1 MEKFRE
7 ISIDGC
13 PEIGRGA
20 HGIVYQIAPDMLVKV
35 YYENTSLD
43 SIRKER
49 ELARWAFVKGIPTA
63 IPFHIV
69 RVGDRYGIVFEH
81 LEAKSSADYIRESPE
96 HFESF
101 LKRSVDLM
109 KSIHAIEAEPDEL
122 PDMKQQT
129 LSWLPK
135 VQEFLPETLYSK
147 LCDFVDTIP
156 DRNTIMHADF
166 HMNNILICG
175 DELMLIDM
183 DTLSTGDPIFE
194 LATVFVSYRQFP
206 SIEPKAAYILGI
218 DVETAAKI
226 CDRIFEL
233 YLGDTNEETLL
244 DVKNTA
250 QLLGC
255 IRIIDYVDR
264 HTELPASDRKKC
276 TDRCVQDITKLLQI
290 REALNKSPRTS

>member
-1 MEKFRE
+1 MGKFRE

-20 HGIVYQIAPDMLVKV
+20 HGIVYQTAPDMLVKV
-35 YYENTSLD
+35 YNENTSLD

-63 IPFHIV
+63 IPFDIV
-69 RVGDRYGIVFEH
+69 CVGDRYGIVFEH

-101 LKRSVDLM
+101 LKQSVALL
-109 KSIHAIEAEPDEL
+109 KQIHAITAEPSEL

-135 VQEFLPETLYSK
+135 LHSFLPEELYAA
-147 LCDFVDTIP
+147 LCDFVNTIP
-156 DRNTIMHADF
+156 DRNTILHADF

-206 SIEPKAAYILGI
+206 SIEPKAAFMLGI

-233 YLGDTNEETLL
+233 YLDGANEETLL
-244 DVKNTA
+244 EVKNTA

-276 TDRCVQDITKLLQI
+276 VDRCIQDITRLLQN
-290 REALNKSPRTS
+290 RG

>member
-35 YYENTSLD
+35 YYENTSIN

-156 DRNTIMHADF
+156 DRNTIIHADF

-206 SIEPKAAYILGI
+206 SIEPKAAYMLGI

-233 YLGDTNEETLL
+233 YLGESNEETLL

-276 TDRCVQDITKLLQI
+276 IDRCVQDITKLLQI
-290 REALNKSPRTS
+290 REALNKPPRTS

>member
-1 MEKFRE
+1 MGKFRE

-20 HGIVYQIAPDMLVKV
+20 HGIVYQTAPDMLVKV
-35 YYENTSLD
+35 YNENTSLD

-63 IPFHIV
+63 IPFDIV
-69 RVGDRYGIVFEH
+69 CVGDRYGIVFEH

-101 LKRSVDLM
+101 LKQSVALL
-109 KSIHAIEAEPDEL
+109 KQIHAITAEPGEL

-135 VQEFLPETLYSK
+135 LHSFLPEELYAA
-147 LCDFVDTIP
+147 LCDFVNTIP
-156 DRNTIMHADF
+156 DRNTILHADF

-206 SIEPKAAYILGI
+206 SIEPKAAFMLGI

-233 YLGDTNEETLL
+233 YLDGANEETLL
-244 DVKNTA
+244 EVKNTA

-276 TDRCVQDITKLLQI
+276 VDRCIQDITRLLQN
-290 REALNKSPRTS
+290 RG

>member
-1 MEKFRE
+1 MKKLRE

-20 HGIVYQIAPDMLVKV
+20 HGIVYQTAPDMLVKV
-35 YYENTSLD
+35 YNENS
-43 SIRKER
+43 SIDAIRRER

-63 IPFHIV
+63 IPFDIV

-81 LEAKSSADYIRESPE
+81 LEAQSSADYIRESPE
-96 HFESF
+96 RFESF
-101 LKRSVDLM
+101 LERSVDLM
-109 KSIHAIEAEPDEL
+109 KQIHAVTAEPGEL

-129 LSWLPK
+129 LRWLPK
-135 VQEFLPETLYSK
+135 VRTFLSEDLYAR
-147 LCDFVDTIP
+147 LCGFVDTIP
-156 DRNTIMHADF
+156 VRNTIIHADF

-206 SIEPKAAYILGI
+206 SIEPKAAYMLGI

-233 YLGDTNEETLL
+233 YLDGANEEKLREA
-244 DVKNTA
+244 KHAA

-264 HTELPASDRKKC
+264 HTDLPAPDRKKV
-276 TDRCVQDITKLLQI
+276 TERCVQDITKLLQM
-290 REALNKSPRTS
+290 RT

>member
-1 MEKFRE
+1 MGKFRE

-20 HGIVYQIAPDMLVKV
+20 HGIVYQTAPDMLVKV
-35 YYENTSLD
+35 YNENTSLD

-63 IPFHIV
+63 IPFDIV
-69 RVGDRYGIVFEH
+69 CVGDRYGIVFEH

-101 LKRSVDLM
+101 LKQSVALL
-109 KSIHAIEAEPDEL
+109 KQIHAITAEPGEL

-135 VQEFLPETLYSK
+135 LHSFLPEELYAA
-147 LCDFVDTIP
+147 LCDFVNTIP
-156 DRNTIMHADF
+156 DRNTILHADF

-206 SIEPKAAYILGI
+206 SIEPKAAFMLGI

-233 YLGDTNEETLL
+233 YLGGANEETLL
-244 DVKNTA
+244 DAKNTA

-255 IRIIDYVDR
+255 IRIIDFVDR

-276 TDRCVQDITKLLQI
+276 VDRCIQDITRLLQN
-290 REALNKSPRTS
+290 RG

>member
-1 MEKFRE
+1 MDQFRE

-20 HGIVYQIAPDMLVKV
+20 HGIVYQTAPDMLVKV
-35 YYENTSLD
+35 YNENTSTD
-43 SIRKER
+43 SIRRER

-63 IPFHIV
+63 IPFDIV

-81 LEAKSSADYIRESPE
+81 LAAKSPADYIRESPE
-96 HFESF
+96 HFESY
-101 LKRSVDLM
+101 LKRSVELM
-109 KSIHAIEAEPDEL
+109 KQIHAIAAKPGEL
-122 PDMKQQT
+122 PDMKRQT
-129 LSWLPK
+129 LGWLPK
-135 VQEFLPETLYSK
+135 VRPFLPDHLYSR
-147 LCDFVDTIP
+147 LCSLVDAIP
-156 DRNTIMHADF
+156 DRSTIIHADF

-194 LATVFVSYRQFP
+194 LATVFVSYREFP
-206 SIEPKAAYILGI
+206 SIEPKAAYMLGV

-233 YLGDTNEETLL
+233 YLDAANDAALQ
-244 DVKNTA
+244 DAKDRA

-255 IRIIDYVDR
+255 VRIIDYVDR
-264 HTELPASDRKKC
+264 HAELPDREKC
-276 TDRCVQDITKLLQI
+276 IGRCVQDITRLLQL
-290 REALNKSPRTS
+290 RG

>member
-7 ISIDGC
+7 MSIDGC

-20 HGIVYQIAPDMLVKV
+20 HGIVYQTAPDMLVKV
-35 YYENTSLD
+35 YGEKASLA

-63 IPFHIV
+63 IPFNIV

-81 LEAKSSADYIRESPE
+81 LAAKSSAEYIRESPE
-96 HFESF
+96 HFERF
-101 LKRSVDLM
+101 LRQSVDLM
-109 KSIHAIEAEPDEL
+109 KQIHAIVAEPGEL

-135 VQEFLPETLYSK
+135 VHQYLPDDLYSK
-147 LCDFVDTIP
+147 LSAFVEAIP
-156 DRNTIMHADF
+156 DKNTIIHADF
-166 HMNNILICG
+166 HMNNILVCG

-206 SIEPKAAYILGI
+206 SIEPKAAYMLGI
-218 DVETAAKI
+218 DVETAARI
-226 CDRIFEL
+226 CDRILEL
-233 YLGDTNEETLL
+233 YLDEANEEMLCDT
-244 DVKNTA
+244 KHNA

-255 IRIIDYVDR
+255 VRIIDYMDR
-264 HTELPASDRKKC
+264 HPEFPDRQKC
-276 TDRCVQDITKLLQI
+276 VDRCVQDITKLIQI
-290 REALNKSPRTS
+290 S